1 MLGLTANRA
10 YVPLRGMPSTPR
22 TDAPS
27 EQKSLGEALKR
38 LRQRAGLSQAEA
50 ADRAEIVE
58 ITWRRY
64 EKGVR
69 GVTLDKLIE
78 LAQAIGFDRDSLLM
92 EQAAVVGGVA
102 PPPTARGH
110 LERVAAFTPA
120 PNDAGLVIRDRV
132 QAGNWLEA
140 DDTGQSTYRTYPA
153 VRDARYPHADQWL
166 SEVMGDSVNRLNIFE
181 GDMVHLVDTIA
192 IGYHPR
198 TDDVVEVER
207 IRNGGAERELTIKQI
222 ELVHDGLLL
231 WPRSTN
237 SRWSQPLELRD
248 GTNDGEEIEV
258 RIRGLV
264 IGLHRRFG

>member
-1 MLGLTANRA
+1 MA
-10 YVPLRGMPSTPR
+10 STPR
-22 TDAPS
+22 TTTLT
-27 EQKSLGEALKR
+27 EQQSLGEALKR
-38 LRQRAGLSQAEA
+38 LRQRAGLSQEQAAE
-50 ADRAEIVE
+50 RAEIVE

-69 GVTLDKLIE
+69 GVTLDKLIG
-78 LAQAIGFDRDSLLM
+78 LAMAIGFDRDALLM
-92 EQAAVVGGVA
+92 EQAAVAGGSVA
-102 PPPTARGH
+102 PPTARGH
-110 LERVAAFTPA
+110 LERMAAYTP
-120 PNDAGLVIRDRV
+120 PPGDAGLVIRDRV

-181 GDMVHLVDTIA
+181 GDMVHLVDCIA

-207 IRNGGAERELTIKQI
+207 LRNGGAERELTIKQI
-222 ELVHDGLLL
+222 ELVQDGLLL

-237 SRWSQPLELRD
+237 TRWSQPLELRD
-248 GTNDGEEIEV
+248 GAGDGEEIEV